1 MDTIRIYDDE
11 RISVENSKINEW
23 KLIINR
29 VNLNDDGD
37 YSCRLSNGIKK
48 VMNLKVGG
56 LYVKEFINSSSII
69 RWFSMNL
76 IITKKDN

>member
-56 LYVKEFINSSSII
+56 LYVK
-69 RWFSMNL
+69 NL
-76 IITKKDN
+76 LTVHQSYDDSLWT